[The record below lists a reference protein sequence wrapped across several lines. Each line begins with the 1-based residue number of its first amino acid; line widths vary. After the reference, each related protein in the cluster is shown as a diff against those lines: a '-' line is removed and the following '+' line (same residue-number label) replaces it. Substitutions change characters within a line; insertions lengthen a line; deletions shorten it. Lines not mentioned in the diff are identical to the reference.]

1 MNFLFWASQE
11 RPPARPPGRPPLLIL
26 GLLAASAVVL
36 VGRTWVGGGEIDPV
50 GSPFLIQHDL
60 ETASAPANPNPNR
73 DRSPDATG
81 RRADG
86 GPAFLRTSG

>member
-50 GSPFLIQHDL
+50 GSPFLIHHDL
-60 ETASAPANPNPNR
+60 ETTPGPVDPNR
-73 DRSPDATG
+73 DRAAGAT
-81 RRADG
+81 APG
-86 GPAFLRTSG
+86 GPAFLRTIW